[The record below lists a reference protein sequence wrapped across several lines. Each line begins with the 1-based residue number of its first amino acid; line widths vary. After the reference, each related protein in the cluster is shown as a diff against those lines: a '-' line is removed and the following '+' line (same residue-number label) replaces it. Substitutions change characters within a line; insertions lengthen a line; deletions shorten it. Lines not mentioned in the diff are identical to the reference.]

1 MFVNAQTLIT
11 LAAVLAAA
19 MLAGCSGKQNTP
31 ADSYRTAAPSG
42 ATAVPG
48 NTPHAAD
55 PADYDNSVAVT
66 DGKVEGSA
74 FNWLYFK
81 GKSGAGREAEIE
93 INSTTNGQESHFT
106 ISGGPNGFTLNGDLG
121 KAEYAYLLTFT
132 ADFADDPDVSSAE
145 ISVLTNDPDISAE
158 DFFGGAVPADAR
170 IGDTTELG
178 IVVFTDYR

>member
-1 MFVNAQTLIT
+1 MKRICMIV

-19 MLAGCSGKQNTP
+19 MLAGCSGKHVAPDENNKTSSP
-31 ADSYRTAAPSG
+31 A

-48 NTPHAAD
+48 NTPHAANPD
-55 PADYDNSVAVT
+55 DFDNSVSVT

-93 INSTTNGQESHFT
+93 INSTTNGQTS
-106 ISGGPNGFTLNGDLG
+106 SFTLTGGAGVFALDGDLG
-121 KAEYAYLLTFT
+121 DAQYSYLLTFT
-132 ADFADDPDVSSAE
+132 ADFPDDPDIASGE

-158 DFFGGAVPADAR
+158 DFFGGAVPSDAR